1 MICPFVVASYF
12 FKEYEYLDSR
22 MADDKKKLST
32 ADILAQARAQSN
44 SGDGSAETPSSPEA
58 PVSPE
63 TPDTPVAPSVAAPQ
77 STSDIL
83 AAARAQ
89 TGGGD
94 AKSEKPSGAA
104 PKGTSDILA
113 AARAQSTAGSAPAG
127 GGAAPKSTSDILA
140 AARAQSGQGGS
151 GEATAPAAKKTT
163 AKATVP
169 VGDLPPVKDMVE
181 AMKSGKTTEE
191 VKSGPVK
198 PKIPTRPPKSPKP
211 APKAKVETRRNF
223 SVALLVS
230 PFALAWLLLTLTS
243 GGFVL
248 YVARFMMPNVLV
260 EPPSKFKIGPAT
272 DYGFG
277 TVATKWKSQ
286 FGVWIVNTDY
296 NGRKMIYALASV
308 CTHLGCTPNW
318 LGGEQKFKCPCH
330 GSGFYITGINFE
342 GPAPRPLER
351 VGIALG
357 SDGMLEV
364 DKSVKFQEELGQWN
378 DSASFVEV

>member
-1 MICPFVVASYF
+1 
-12 FKEYEYLDSR
+12 
-22 MADDKKKLST
+22 MADEKKKLST
-32 ADILAQARAQSN
+32 ADILAQARAQAAGG
-44 SGDGSAETPSSPEA
+44 SGESDSSQEEQAEETASAPESPS
-58 PVSPE
+58 
-63 TPDTPVAPSVAAPQ
+63 TDAPQ

-89 TGGGD
+89 ASGGDDAPAQSGEEKTPAKSGGGD
-94 AKSEKPSGAA
+94 APKGTSDILAAARAQAAGGDKPAAGGAA

-113 AARAQSTAGSAPAG
+113 AARAQA
-127 GGAAPKSTSDILA
+127 
-140 AARAQSGQGGS
+140 GQGG
-151 GEATAPAAKKTT
+151 GESKPAAGKPAAKSKTA
-163 AKATVP
+163 AKP

-181 AMKSGKTTEE
+181 AMKSGKKAEE
-191 VKSGPVK
+191 VKSGPAR

-211 APKAKVETRRNF
+211 AAKTPQGESRRN
-223 SVALLVS
+223 ALLAILVS
-230 PFALAWLLLTLTS
+230 PFALAWTVLAAV
-243 GGFVL
+243 GGLSTL

-260 EPPSKFKIGPAT
+260 EPPSKFKIGPPT

-277 TVATKWKSQ
+277 TVATKWKAQ
-286 FGVWIVNTDY
+286 YGVWVVNTEY

>member
-1 MICPFVVASYF
+1 
-12 FKEYEYLDSR
+12 
-22 MADDKKKLST
+22 MADEKKKLST
-32 ADILAQARAQSN
+32 ADILAQARAQATGG
-44 SGDGSAETPSSPEA
+44 GDGDTPPEA
-58 PVSPE
+58 PEAPATPE
-63 TPDTPVAPSVAAPQ
+63 TPAEPVAPSATAPK

-89 TGGGD
+89 ASSKEADKPAAGG
-94 AKSEKPSGAA
+94 EK

-113 AARAQSTAGSAPAG
+113 AARAQASGGGPAAS

-140 AARAQSGQGGS
+140 AARAQSGKGGGS
-151 GEATAPAAKKTT
+151 AESAAPAGKKPAAK
-163 AKATVP
+163 AAVP

-191 VKSGPVK
+191 VKSGPVR
-198 PKIPTRPPKSPKP
+198 PKIPTKPPKSPKP
-211 APKAKVETRRNF
+211 AAKAKEETRRNF
-223 SVALLVS
+223 LVALLVS
-230 PFALAWLLLTLTS
+230 PFALAWMLLTLTG

-260 EPPSKFKIGPAT
+260 EPPSKFKIGPPT
-272 DYGFG
+272 DYGMG

-286 FGVWIVNTDY
+286 FGVWVVHTEY

-378 DSASFVEV
+378 DAASFVEV